1 VPRIA
6 RGLADGEIYHIINR
20 GNRRSEVFHKEEDY
34 EKFISLLKEAKK
46 INNIKIYAF
55 TLMPNH
61 FHLVL
66 KPKKAEDLSKFMQWL
81 MTSYV
86 RFYNKTYKTSGHLWQ
101 GRYKSFLVQKN
112 NYLLTLLNYVEQN
125 PQRAKLKDWKYA
137 SSQYKDSFLIDKLP
151 IDIPDDWDNFL
162 SVIEKE
168 KIENSIK
175 RQSPYGED
183 EWQQNICERH
193 DIVSTIRPRGRPKK
207 KKEN

>member
-1 VPRIA
+1 VPRIT

-34 EKFISLLKEAKK
+34 KKFISLLKEAKK
-46 INNIKIYAF
+46 INNIKIYSF

-101 GRYKSFLVQKN
+101 GRDKSFFVQKN

-137 SSQYKDSFLIDKLP
+137 SRQYKDSFLIDKLP
-151 IDIPDDWDNFL
+151 IEIPDDWDDFL
-162 SVIEKE
+162 SVMEKE

-193 DIVSTIRPRGRPKK
+193 DIVSTIRPRGRPKN